1 MHDFL
6 EDNNVCGQNLLRI
19 VSQGNAIIA
28 EIHHLA
34 DMVPNVFRME
44 TINSS
49 SNNRQ
54 NINNNQFNDL
64 IMDFNYFKSSDAIEK
79 RIENDEKLLIKDEE
93 FRETYIELLSKFYL
107 LFESIHRYAIDL
119 ERYLTELDDGIYI
132 QQTIETVL
140 MDHDGKQLLC
150 EALYLMGIILLTMD
164 REINGI
170 VRERLLVSYYRYSAS
185 RSCDSRIDDVCNLI
199 RSTGYSSNLKR
210 PSNYPEDF
218 FKRTKIRTS
227 FVRLIIGRL
236 RSDDVYNLSS
246 VYPKPEHRS
255 VGLSTQA
262 SMLFVCLYFVP
273 DILSNEFAIMREIVD
288 KFFADNFVIS
298 IYMGTIVN
306 LIEHWDPYKAAKAAL
321 NNTIDSKNIRILAQ
335 RFRNEMNDLNGK
347 IPQFLKE
354 GIITEETI
362 LNKIN
367 EYMNNS
373 RNANVTLRWIMLHTV
388 TMQGDFIDTHH
399 SMKRCRQIREQI
411 ITELK
416 FNSIELFHLLLN
428 TSEFELRIRDIYKQ
442 ILQNRNDKVNKYREE
457 SCSRI
462 KELAEV
468 FSGQKPLSRIEP
480 NANLQN
486 WFENFAK
493 KIDDIHLKTGDDN
506 DIDDRNQA
514 NQMSRKLV
522 QLIKSLEEIQELGQ
536 LESNLQVKQCLCETH
551 NYLCLMI
558 KTIGIRDE
566 ILITQQIIADLSYAW
581 RIIDDCFTQF
591 MQEGIKKDPSL
602 VAKLR
607 AAFLKLASALD
618 LPLLRINQAR
628 SPDLIMVSQFYSSEL
643 VSYVRKVLHII
654 PETMFTLMANIINIQ
669 TNTLRELPTRL
680 MKDQLKNYAQL
691 DERYEIARLT
701 HSISVFTEGILAM
714 KTTLVG
720 VIQIDPKKLL
730 EEGIRRELVRQ
741 VVAAFHN
748 TIVFNSKSKTIEIHS
763 KLEELKRIMD
773 GFRRTFEYIQDY
785 VCINGLKMWQEELSR
800 IINYNVEQ
808 ECNAFMKQKVLDYQ
822 SLYQSKSVP
831 IPKYPPLDQQSTN
844 FIGRIVQ
851 ELTRITNYH
860 TTIYVYGISTWYD
873 QRTRSELIDSKL
885 FSLIL
890 KNFGVSG
897 TNGLDRLVSFQ
908 IVAELNSIIRM
919 IDMNFTRSK
928 STTECFA
935 IIDNYLNNETPNGII
950 TSKSFVAYYL
960 PMMNRLAKILAKL
973 AESIGHVGQLQI
985 IRQNLCYELRMASKF
1000 HARQLSSALEVLN
1013 NALITDFQKQSHK
1026 IINDESLEATEK
1038 LSSIFKDESP
1048 LLFEL
1053 SNYLEYNG
1061 QSEPLLKIYTKNRLP
1076 PNFESILLLL
1086 LISQM
1091 PKFIYVKDINALTSS
1106 ISSQKNNE
1114 SIDGIPFTFGILTIL
1129 RQFHNDLAIRFFRFS
1144 SQFVN
1149 ACIQA
1154 AHSPNQQKQEI
1165 PIEALNMLQFLHHC
1179 CIFGGYKRKLI
1190 TQYLPDT
1197 IFDQFLGLGL
1207 YSFAK

>member
-28 EIHHLA
+28 EIHHLS

-44 TINSS
+44 TIS

-54 NINNNQFNDL
+54 NMNNNNFSDL
-64 IMDFNYFKSSDAIEK
+64 IMDFNYFKSSDSIER

-93 FRETYIELLSKFYL
+93 LRETYIELLVKFYL

-150 EALYLMGIILLTMD
+150 EALYLMGVILLTMD
-164 REINGI
+164 HEINGI
-170 VRERLLVSYYRYSAS
+170 VRERMLVSYYRYSAS

-199 RSTGYSSNLKR
+199 RSTGYVPNTKR
-210 PSNYPEDF
+210 PINYPEDF

-227 FVRLIIGRL
+227 FARLIIGRL
-236 RSDDVYNLSS
+236 RTDDVYNLSS

-273 DILSNEFAIMREIVD
+273 EILSTEFAIMREIVD

-321 NNTIDSKNIRILAQ
+321 NNTVDGKNIRTCAK
-335 RFRNEMNDLNGK
+335 RFRSEMEDLNGK

-367 EYMNNS
+367 EYMNTS

-388 TMQGDFIDTHH
+388 PMQGDFIDTHQ

-416 FNSIELFHLLLN
+416 FNSIDLFHLLLN

-442 ILQNRNDKVNKYREE
+442 ILQNRHDKVIKYREE
-457 SCSRI
+457 SYSRI

-493 KIDDIHLKTGDDN
+493 KIDDICLETDS
-506 DIDDRNQA
+506 DRNQA
-514 NQMSRKLV
+514 NQMSRKLI
-522 QLIKSLEEIQELGQ
+522 QLIKALEEIQELGQ
-536 LESNLQVKQCLCETH
+536 LESNLQIKQCLCETH

-566 ILITQQIIADLSYAW
+566 ILVTQQIIADLSYAW

-591 MQEGIKKDPSL
+591 MQKGIKKDPSL

-618 LPLLRINQAR
+618 LPLLRINQAS

-701 HSISVFTEGILAM
+701 HSISVFTEGVLAM

-741 VVAAFHN
+741 VAAAFHH
-748 TIVFNSKSKTIEIHS
+748 TIVFNSKSKNIEILS
-763 KLEELKRIMD
+763 KLEELKKIMD

-808 ECNAFMKQKVLDYQ
+808 ECNAFMRQKVLDYQ

-831 IPKYPPLDQQSTN
+831 IPKYPPLDQQSSN
-844 FIGRIVQ
+844 FIGRIVR
-851 ELTRITNYH
+851 ELTRITDYR
-860 TTIYVYGISTWYD
+860 TTIYVYGISAWHD
-873 QRTRSELIDSKL
+873 QRTRSEIIDSKL

-890 KNFGVSG
+890 KNFGVAG
-897 TNGLDRLVSFQ
+897 TNGLDRLLSFQ
-908 IVAELNSIIRM
+908 IVAELNTIFTM
-919 IDMNFTRSK
+919 IDTNFTRSK
-928 STTECFA
+928 STIECFA
-935 IIDNYLNNETPNGII
+935 IINNYLNNETPNGII
-950 TSKSFVAYYL
+950 TCKFFFLYL
-960 PMMNRLAKILAKL
+960 F
-973 AESIGHVGQLQI
+973 I
-985 IRQNLCYELRMASKF
+985 I
-1000 HARQLSSALEVLN
+1000 
-1013 NALITDFQKQSHK
+1013 I
-1026 IINDESLEATEK
+1026 
-1038 LSSIFKDESP
+1038 
-1048 LLFEL
+1048 
-1053 SNYLEYNG
+1053 
-1061 QSEPLLKIYTKNRLP
+1061 
-1076 PNFESILLLL
+1076 
-1086 LISQM
+1086 
-1091 PKFIYVKDINALTSS
+1091 
-1106 ISSQKNNE
+1106 
-1114 SIDGIPFTFGILTIL
+1114 
-1129 RQFHNDLAIRFFRFS
+1129 
-1144 SQFVN
+1144 
-1149 ACIQA
+1149 
-1154 AHSPNQQKQEI
+1154 
-1165 PIEALNMLQFLHHC
+1165 
-1179 CIFGGYKRKLI
+1179 
-1190 TQYLPDT
+1190 
-1197 IFDQFLGLGL
+1197 
-1207 YSFAK
+1207 

>member
-1 MHDFL
+1 MNDFL
-6 EDNNVCGQNLLRI
+6 EVNNVCGQNLLRI

-34 DMVPNVFRME
+34 DMIPMVFRME
-44 TINSS
+44 TS

-54 NINNNQFNDL
+54 NNINEL
-64 IMDFNYFKSSDAIEK
+64 IMDFNYFKSSDSIER

-150 EALYLMGIILLTMD
+150 EALYLMGVILLTMD

-170 VRERLLVSYYRYSAS
+170 VRERILVSYYRYSAS

-199 RSTGYSSNLKR
+199 RSTGYSSNTKR
-210 PSNYPEDF
+210 PTNYPEDF

-227 FVRLIIGRL
+227 FARLIIGRL

-273 DILSNEFAIMREIVD
+273 EILSTEYAIMREIVD
-288 KFFADNFVIS
+288 KFFADNFIIS

-306 LIEHWDPYKAAKAAL
+306 LVEHWDPYKAAKAAL
-321 NNTIDSKNIRILAQ
+321 NNTVDGKNIRTCAQ

-347 IPQFLKE
+347 IPKYLKE

-367 EYMNNS
+367 EYMNTS

-388 TMQGDFIDTHH
+388 AMKGDFIESHH

-411 ITELK
+411 IMELK

-442 ILQNRNDKVNKYREE
+442 ILQNRHDKVIRYREE

-480 NANLQN
+480 NPNLQN
-486 WFENFAK
+486 WFENYAK
-493 KIDDIHLKTGDDN
+493 KIDDIHLDET
-506 DIDDRNQA
+506 DDRNQA
-514 NQMSRKLV
+514 NQISRKLI
-522 QLIKSLEEIQELGQ
+522 QLIKALEEIQELGQ

-581 RIIDDCFTQF
+581 RIIDDCFTKF
-591 MQEGIKKDPSL
+591 MQEGIKNDPSL

-618 LPLLRINQAR
+618 LPLLRINQAS

-701 HSISVFTEGILAM
+701 HSISVFTEGVLAM

-730 EEGIRRELVRQ
+730 EEGIRRELVRK
-741 VVAAFHN
+741 VAAAFHH
-748 TIVFNSKSKTIEIHS
+748 TIVFNSKSKTIEIQS

-808 ECNAFMKQKVLDYQ
+808 ECNAFMRQKVLDYQ

-831 IPKYPPLDQQSTN
+831 IPKYQPLDQQSSN
-844 FIGRIVQ
+844 FIGRIVR
-851 ELTRITNYH
+851 ELIRITNYR
-860 TTIYVYGISTWYD
+860 TTIYVYGISAWHD
-873 QRTRSELIDSKL
+873 QRTRSEIIDSKL

-890 KNFGVSG
+890 KNFGISG

-908 IVAELNSIIRM
+908 IVAELNTIFRM
-919 IDMNFTRSK
+919 IEMNFSRSK

-935 IIDNYLNNETPNGII
+935 IIDNYLNNETPNA
-950 TSKSFVAYYL
+950 KSFVAYYL
-960 PMMNRLAKILAKL
+960 PMMNRLSKILSKL
-973 AESIGHVGQLQI
+973 ADSIGHLGQLQI
-985 IRQNLCYELRMASKF
+985 IRQNLCYELRMSSKF

-1013 NALITDFQKQSHK
+1013 NAIITDFQKQSNN
-1026 IINDESLEATEK
+1026 IVNDESLEATEK
-1038 LSSIFKDESP
+1038 LSSIFKDESS

-1061 QSEPLLKIYTKNRLP
+1061 QSEPLLK
-1076 PNFESILLLL
+1076 
-1086 LISQM
+1086 M
-1091 PKFIYVKDINALTSS
+1091 PKFIYIKDINTLTSS
-1106 ISSQKNNE
+1106 LSSQKNNE
-1114 SIDGIPFTFGILTIL
+1114 SIDGIPFIFGLLTIL
-1129 RQFHNDLAIRFFRFS
+1129 RQFHNDLAMRFFRFS

-1165 PIEALNMLQFLHHC
+1165 PMEALNMLQFLHHC
-1179 CIFGGYKRKLI
+1179 CTFGGYKRKLI
-1190 TQYLPDT
+1190 TQYLPDS
-1197 IFDQFLGLGL
+1197 IFDQFLCLGL

>member
-28 EIHHLA
+28 EIHHLS

-44 TINSS
+44 TIS

-54 NINNNQFNDL
+54 NMNNNNFSDL
-64 IMDFNYFKSSDAIEK
+64 IMDFNYFKSSDSIER

-93 FRETYIELLSKFYL
+93 LRETYIELLVKFYL

-150 EALYLMGIILLTMD
+150 EALYLMGVILLTMD
-164 REINGI
+164 HEINGI
-170 VRERLLVSYYRYSAS
+170 VRERMLVSYYRYSAS

-199 RSTGYSSNLKR
+199 RSTGYAPSTKR
-210 PSNYPEDF
+210 PINYPEDF

-227 FVRLIIGRL
+227 FARLIIGRL
-236 RSDDVYNLSS
+236 RTDDVYNLSS

-273 DILSNEFAIMREIVD
+273 EILSTEFAIMREIVD

-321 NNTIDSKNIRILAQ
+321 NNTVDGKNIRTCAK
-335 RFRNEMNDLNGK
+335 RFRNEMEDLNGK

-367 EYMNNS
+367 EYMNTS

-388 TMQGDFIDTHH
+388 PMQGDFIDTHQ

-416 FNSIELFHLLLN
+416 FNSIDLFHLLLN

-442 ILQNRNDKVNKYREE
+442 ILQNRHDKVIKYREE
-457 SCSRI
+457 SYSRI

-493 KIDDIHLKTGDDN
+493 KIDDICLETDS
-506 DIDDRNQA
+506 DRNQA
-514 NQMSRKLV
+514 NQMSRKLI
-522 QLIKSLEEIQELGQ
+522 QLIKALEEIQELGQ
-536 LESNLQVKQCLCETH
+536 LESNLQIKQCLCETH

-566 ILITQQIIADLSYAW
+566 ILVTQQIIADLSYAW

-591 MQEGIKKDPSL
+591 MQKGIKKDPSL

-618 LPLLRINQAR
+618 LPLLRINQAS

-701 HSISVFTEGILAM
+701 HSISVFTEGVLAM

-741 VVAAFHN
+741 VAAAFHH
-748 TIVFNSKSKTIEIHS
+748 TIVFNSKSKNIEILS
-763 KLEELKRIMD
+763 KLEELKKIMD

-808 ECNAFMKQKVLDYQ
+808 ECNAFMRQKVLDYQ

-831 IPKYPPLDQQSTN
+831 IPKYPPLDQQSSN
-844 FIGRIVQ
+844 FIGRIVR
-851 ELTRITNYH
+851 ELTRITDYR
-860 TTIYVYGISTWYD
+860 TTIYVYGISAWHD
-873 QRTRSELIDSKL
+873 QRTRSEIIDSKL

-890 KNFGVSG
+890 KNFGVAG
-897 TNGLDRLVSFQ
+897 TNGLDRLLSFQ
-908 IVAELNSIIRM
+908 IVAELNTIFTM
-919 IDMNFTRSK
+919 IDTNFTRSK
-928 STTECFA
+928 STIECFA
-935 IIDNYLNNETPNGII
+935 IINNYLNNETPNGII
-950 TSKSFVAYYL
+950 TSKSFIGHYL
-960 PMMNRLAKILAKL
+960 PMMNRLSKILSKL
-973 AESIGHVGQLQI
+973 AESIGHLGQLQI
-985 IRQNLCYELRMASKF
+985 IRQNLVYELRMASKF

-1013 NALITDFQKQSHK
+1013 NALMTDFQKQSTN

-1076 PNFESILLLL
+1076 PNFETILLLL

-1106 ISSQKNNE
+1106 VSSQKNNE
-1114 SIDGIPFTFGILTIL
+1114 SIDGTPFIFGILTIL
-1129 RQFHNDLAIRFFRFS
+1129 RQFHNDLSIRFFRFS

-1154 AHSPNQQKQEI
+1154 AHSPNQQKQDI

-1179 CIFGGYKRKLI
+1179 CTFGGYKRKLI
-1190 TQYLPDT
+1190 TQYLPDS
-1197 IFDQFLGLGL
+1197 IFDQFHCLGL